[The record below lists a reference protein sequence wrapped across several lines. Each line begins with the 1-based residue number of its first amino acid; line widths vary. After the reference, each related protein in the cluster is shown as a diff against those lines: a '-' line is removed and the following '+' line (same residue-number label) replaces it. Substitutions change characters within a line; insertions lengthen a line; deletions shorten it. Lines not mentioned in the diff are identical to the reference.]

1 MDWNLQLK
9 MQLYRV
15 KFKNLI
21 FSAASGQF
29 DERRFEKN
37 IFDERLYDKI
47 KFDEKTILGPSN
59 LSKSSIWRKT
69 YWNQIDEKYI
79 FHKIALFF

>member
-1 MDWNLQLK
+1 

-59 LSKSSIWRKT
+59 LSKSSI
-69 YWNQIDEKYI
+69 
-79 FHKIALFF
+79 